1 MRMARNEPTLAEMGY
16 PSEGIIEVDRG
27 GGDGYEMPQEALSP
41 HTCGWCRKCDSG
53 ETCTK
58 DGREIDVDT
67 DSCDDIDY
75 QEEWLDTSYG
85 FRSPV
90 RCEYSSD
97 KTYKQACEAIKA
109 INSSIKDDYEERRY
123 ERMGW

>member
-1 MRMARNEPTLAEMGY
+1 MREPTLVEMGY

-27 GGDGYEMPQEALSP
+27 GGDGYELPQEALSP

-58 DGREIDVDT
+58 DGHEVDVDNE
-67 DSCDDIDY
+67 SCDDIDY

>member
-1 MRMARNEPTLAEMGY
+1 MRKEPTLADYGY

-27 GGDGYEMPQEALSP
+27 GGDGYELPQEALSP

-67 DSCDDIDY
+67 DTCDDIDY
-75 QEEWLDTSYG
+75 REEWLDTSYG